1 MCTPWPSVQIACKQI
16 HPDCEN
22 HEYLERDNSSNECH
36 SWANSAIVLWSSFSA
51 HESLAR
57 WIYSIYMARLDVLLF
72 RIAFITLN
80 HICGE
85 CVSTTDQTQNQSS
98 LEESSVK
105 LTNNWKR
112 FKLELKSSRELL
124 FYKLAGG
131 RTVMPA
137 SCFHQMSLSCVL
149 GAAGAQNLEQACSGD
164 SHHMHTLGCH
174 GRTEDGGRR
183 QLVGSQ
189 RLPPS
194 ADHASLSTN
203 ISLKPV
209 MLNFLWQPW
218 SPYII

>member
-1 MCTPWPSVQIACKQI
+1 M
-16 HPDCEN
+16 
-22 HEYLERDNSSNECH
+22 SSYSGLH
-36 SWANSAIVLWSSFSA
+36 SL
-51 HESLAR
+51 R
-57 WIYSIYMARLDVLLF
+57 W
-72 RIAFITLN
+72 
-80 HICGE
+80 ICGE
-85 CVSTTDQTQNQSS
+85 CSSTTDQTQNQSS

-112 FKLELKSSRELL
+112 FKLELKSSRQLL

-131 RTVMPA
+131 RTVTPA

-164 SHHMHTLGCH
+164 SHQMHTVGSH

-189 RLPPS
+189 RLPAS

-203 ISLKPV
+203 SSLKVWGSNQWCPTFYGSHDLHILYKQPAQV
-209 MLNFLWQPW
+209 HSKEQRANFLKCHF
-218 SPYII
+218 SLDSLC